1 MSLLWALIQYDRCP
15 YKKGQSGYRHP
26 QGECCTDLKPAIY
39 MLRRET
45 WDRSLPHTREK
56 VTVVSDCWPLWNTIS
71 VVEATQFLVFC
82 YGRSTKLIQWD
93 WSYLQSQAGNIFMFD
108 NQGILTEEMPAA
120 LLKQSLNGS
129 PLCRC
134 LLFRC
139 WIERSEGF
147 QADAVRNTWGT

>member
-26 QGECCTDLKPAIY
+26 QGECCTDLKLAIY

-56 VTVVSDCWPLWNTIS
+56 VTVVSDCWPLCNTIS

-82 YGRSTKLIQWD
+82 YGSSKKLI
-93 WSYLQSQAGNIFMFD
+93 YLPTSRDATVIIVTPQ
-108 NQGILTEEMPAA
+108 ILT
-120 LLKQSLNGS
+120 LVY
-129 PLCRC
+129 LCHSR
-134 LLFRC
+134 LV
-139 WIERSEGF
+139 S
-147 QADAVRNTWGT
+147 T

>member
-26 QGECCTDLKPAIY
+26 QGECCTDLKLAIY

-56 VTVVSDCWPLWNTIS
+56 VTVVSDYWPLCNTIS

-82 YGRSTKLIQWD
+82 YGSSKKLIHLPTSRDATVIIVTPQIP
-93 WSYLQSQAGNIFMFD
+93 Y
-108 NQGILTEEMPAA
+108 P
-120 LLKQSLNGS
+120 SL
-129 PLCRC
+129 PLSC
-134 LLFRC
+134 
-139 WIERSEGF
+139 
-147 QADAVRNTWGT
+147 